1 MKMVDILYVSE
12 SYLLVFITLLLVIA
26 SVRINSVTVGIGSG
40 RLHVITISPQKKQKP
55 VMFKESLISYLK
67 IFSYG

>member
-1 MKMVDILYVSE
+1 MGRGQLVGRSDLQMLMKMVDILYVSE

-40 RLHVITISPQKKQKP
+40 RLHVITISPQRNKNQ
-55 VMFKESLISYLK
+55 
-67 IFSYG
+67 

>member
-40 RLHVITISPQKKQKP
+40 RLHVITISPQRNKNQ
-55 VMFKESLISYLK
+55 
-67 IFSYG
+67 

>member
-26 SVRINSVTVGIGSG
+26 SVRINSVTVGIGRG
-40 RLHVITISPQKKQKP
+40 RLHVITISPQRNKNQ
-55 VMFKESLISYLK
+55 
-67 IFSYG
+67 